1 VSDWEQAAA
10 TDCIRAC
17 PQALLTDI
25 KVGDYIAW
33 YVLGGTFDGCYI
45 GIVSR
50 VQSRRAKLPI
60 TAVFA
65 DGTLYLAPRAAAYGA
80 SGGR

>member
-1 VSDWEQAAA
+1 VL
-10 TDCIRAC
+10 
-17 PQALLTDI
+17 PTDI

-33 YVLGGTFDGCYI
+33 YFDGTFDGWYV
-45 GIVSR
+45 GVVSR

-65 DGTLYLAPRAAAYGA
+65 DGTSYFAPRAAA
-80 SGGR
+80 